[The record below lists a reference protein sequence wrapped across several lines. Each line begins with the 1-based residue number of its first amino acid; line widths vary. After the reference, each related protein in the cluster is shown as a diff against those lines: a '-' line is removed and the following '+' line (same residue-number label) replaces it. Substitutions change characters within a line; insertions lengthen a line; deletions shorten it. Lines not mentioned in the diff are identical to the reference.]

1 MIPKILDNF
10 EVELGLLPDCIK
22 GIAIEERNG
31 MCEVEI
37 TYPIFSTNW
46 EELKRGN
53 IIEADVNDTLKNQK
67 FRIYKVSKPISGKI
81 NVYARHIFFDLAR
94 DIIEGLE
101 LDNASCEYALN
112 ELFRN
117 SQFSKDFKGY
127 SDIINAQNYKM
138 TTVNL
143 IKAIGGHEGSILD
156 TYGTGAEILRDNRN
170 VHILNKRGHD
180 NGVTIEYAKNM
191 TGLNIEFDDSN
202 LITRIKAISKYT
214 DDNNN
219 EIIVKSN
226 PEYVDSPLINNY
238 ETPFIQ
244 EIDFSQEFENDE
256 VPTPI
261 KLRELAEKYF
271 RDNKCD
277 QVKTNIKVEFIPLS
291 RCVGYENIQD
301 KISLCDTVTIKD
313 YRYNLDT
320 QAKVIKTH
328 YNFLNDRYEKMEL
341 GDPKTTLGDLVG
353 GVNSGPGLTGEE
365 TSKIPAINDSS
376 FPNTLPS
383 IPTLSSRLYGFDTI
397 ELTWTFEAKTYY
409 TYELYAS
416 KVKDFEPNIFDLLFK
431 GNASTFLHSAK
442 PSEVWYYKIRAV
454 NTHGRAT
461 AFSNQIAVETVKIE
475 NLENYVANAAIGDA
489 LIGELNLGRGW
500 FGQLRGNY
508 IDAKQ
513 LSVTNGNGKRTLDID
528 SFGDVTLLPKNF
540 KILVDGKEESVI
552 SQSSFN
558 VAFNSIKEEITTSG
572 GGNLISNSGFDAL
585 LKNWVTFHYLWEN
598 LNNMSLTIAN
608 DGEWILEGTKAIQV
622 RCATSEENGQY
633 GAEQTIK
640 VKKFQDYTFSCL
652 VAQHRA
658 DNLIFICDSD
668 WNRLGQEYTYES
680 QGFTG
685 GKDIRKWKK
694 VIVSFNS
701 GDRTEIRL
709 RMAMIRSSSNGHV
722 WFCQPM
728 LNEGKMTQAWC
739 EKPASSAVVSQE
751 LTSNSIINKVT
762 EALENGGKIQGV
774 STIIDKDKFMVKD
787 SQGGSCTVDNGA
799 LYLKNGNDIPMISL
813 ENRMLK
819 CYNRQGSSK
828 VEGWVQSLLS
838 NDNTGGIGLFAS
850 PGSGQK
856 VDLAVLRTLNPGDP
870 FDLLIRGKVG
880 RLDFYQYSVFQSSM
894 YVHDGII
901 AKDFVRHTK
910 LASLLKTNT
919 ISDNDT
925 EIDNINVVEHEGKYE
940 LVPSNFYQKNS
951 INSKIFGMDKIELED
966 SYTEEKT
973 EFNFNTTDM
982 YQLCCQLVLE
992 VQNQKKEIEKLKTKL
1007 NV

>member
-1 MIPKILDNF
+1 MIPKILDRF
-10 EVELGLLPDCIK
+10 EEEIGALPDCIE

-31 MCEVEI
+31 MCEAEI
-37 TYPIFSTNW
+37 TYPIFSPNW
-46 EELKRGN
+46 NELKRGN
-53 IIEADVNDTLKNQK
+53 IIVADVNDTLKNQK
-67 FRIYKVSKPISGKI
+67 FRIYKASKPITGKI
-81 NVYARHIFFDLAR
+81 KVYARHIFFDLAR
-94 DIIEGLE
+94 DIIEEFE
-101 LDNASCEYALN
+101 LTNASCEYALN
-112 ELFRN
+112 ELFRR
-117 SQFSKDFKGY
+117 SQFSQTFKGY
-127 SDIINAQNYKM
+127 SDIINAQDYKIS
-138 TTVNL
+138 TINL
-143 IKAIGGHEGSILD
+143 IKSIGGVQGSILD

-170 VHILNKRGHD
+170 IHILNRRGHD
-180 NGVTIEYAKNM
+180 NGVAIEYSKNM

-202 LITRIKAISKYT
+202 LITRIKAIAKYN
-214 DDNNN
+214 DENNN

-226 PEYVDSPLINNY
+226 PEYVDSPLMNSY
-238 ETPFIQ
+238 ETPFIS

-256 VPTPI
+256 TPTPS

-291 RCVGYENIQD
+291 KCLGYENIQD
-301 KISLCDTVTIKD
+301 KISLCDIVAIKD

-341 GDPKTTLGDLVG
+341 GDPKVTLGNLVG
-353 GVNSGPGLTGEE
+353 GGTSGPGITGEE
-365 TSKIPAINDSS
+365 TSKVPGINDSS
-376 FPNTLPS
+376 FPNTLPTV
-383 IPTLSSRLYGFDTI
+383 PVLSSKLYGFDTI
-397 ELTWTFEAKTYY
+397 ELSWTFEAKTYY

-416 KVKDFEPNIFDLLFK
+416 KVKDFEPSVFDLLFK

-442 PSEVWYYKIRAV
+442 PSETWYYRVRAI
-454 NTHGRAT
+454 NTHGKAT
-461 AFSNQIAVETVKIE
+461 AFSNEISVETVKIE

-500 FGQLRGNY
+500 VGQLRGNY
-508 IDAKQ
+508 IDAKH
-513 LSVTNGNGKRTLDID
+513 LTVTDGNGKRTLDID
-528 SFGDVTLLPKNF
+528 SFGRVSLLPSNF

-558 VAFNSIKEEITTSG
+558 VALGEVKTS
-572 GGNLISNSGFDAL
+572 
-585 LKNWVTFHYLWEN
+585 V
-598 LNNMSLTIAN
+598 
-608 DGEWILEGTKAIQV
+608 
-622 RCATSEENGQY
+622 
-633 GAEQTIK
+633 
-640 VKKFQDYTFSCL
+640 
-652 VAQHRA
+652 
-658 DNLIFICDSD
+658 
-668 WNRLGQEYTYES
+668 
-680 QGFTG
+680 
-685 GKDIRKWKK
+685 KDINITVNTHETRISKAE
-694 VIVSFNS
+694 NS
-701 GDRTEIRL
+701 
-709 RMAMIRSSSNGHV
+709 V
-722 WFCQPM
+722 
-728 LNEGKMTQAWC
+728 
-739 EKPASSAVVSQE
+739 KPDA
-751 LTSNSIINKVT
+751 IINSVNQQL
-762 EALENGGKIQGV
+762 AQGGKIQGV
-774 STIIDKDKFMVKD
+774 ATVIDKDKFLVKD

-919 ISDNDT
+919 ISDNST
-925 EIDNINVVEHEGKYE
+925 EINNINVVEHEGKYE
-940 LVPSNFYQKNS
+940 LIPSNFYKKNY
-951 INSKIFGMDKIELED
+951 INSKIFGMDKMELED

-973 EFNFNTTDM
+973 EFKFTTTDM

-992 VQNQKKEIEKLKTKL
+992 VQNQKKEIENLKAKL